1 MTFIKTALEFPSFG
15 GVPAGRGGYY
25 PYFLIPLYLGP
36 FLLEKEVTL
45 NRSNTKIQLSISNSL

>member
-15 GVPAGRGGYY
+15 EPVPFSKREVPAGRGGYY

-36 FLLEKEVTL
+36 FFIRK
-45 NRSNTKIQLSISNSL
+45 RGDFK